1 MSPLDL
7 DRVQQIINR
16 PHIVDLRDDGF
27 TLMHPP
33 ACHPRLFDCEYNV
46 IARNNFRDPGKRG
59 QYLCAL
65 IRGADGNPR
74 FALGDPAPDSEGVPW
89 NALLAELRIT
99 RAVAEAADRVLN
111 GVGVQSELRTALTAW
126 HEHEGRLR

>member
-1 MSPLDL
+1 MIDL
-7 DRVQQIINR
+7 DHAERVINR

-59 QYLCAL
+59 HYECAL
-65 IRGADGNPR
+65 YRGADDDDPVFTIGEP
-74 FALGDPAPDSEGVPW
+74 AGDIEGVDW
-89 NALLAELRIT
+89 TALVAELRVT
-99 RAVAEAADRVLN
+99 RRVAEAADRVLN
-111 GVGVQSELRTALTAW
+111 GRAVQSELRAALTAW
-126 HEHEGRLR
+126 HEHHGTVR